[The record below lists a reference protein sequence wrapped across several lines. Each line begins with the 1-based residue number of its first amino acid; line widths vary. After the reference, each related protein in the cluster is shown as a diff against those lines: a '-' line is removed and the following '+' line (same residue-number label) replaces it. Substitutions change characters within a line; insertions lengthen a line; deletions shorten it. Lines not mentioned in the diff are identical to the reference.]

1 MFNTYFHL
9 WISPSRLSLFSLQLL
24 ENHKCSKG
32 AFSENENLLKYG
44 LELNNQENINSPYVL
59 DIFQHFLKNDLFDLS
74 DLWLCSRSNSNY
86 CNWIVSYHESLI
98 VILSHNHSYF
108 DCGIWTFHCRLT
120 HYVRVRGGNYPHFL
134 YGGVCDAPTL

>member
-59 DIFQHFLKNDLFDLS
+59 DIFQHFLKNDLFYLS

-86 CNWIVSYHESLI
+86 CNWIFSYHESLI
-98 VILSHNHSYF
+98 VILSQKHSYF
-108 DCGIWTFHCRLT
+108 DSGIFQLFIVDLLIMYRPILLP
-120 HYVRVRGGNYPHFL
+120 RG
-134 YGGVCDAPTL
+134 